1 MQRTH
6 SSAAPSAAA
15 QSQVLPH
22 EAEVLL
28 YPIKQS
34 SQPQPASV
42 TLASPAPTF
51 AGGDQ
56 SIRSRVFA
64 VIGHNHTGSVNTQHL
79 RRLMREVV
87 TWIPDF
93 KEFATLCTEGL
104 HIAWL
109 HDREAK
115 VRTARTSRAQ
125 WIRLFRYFARHRQID
140 ADINIRAADKA
151 GHYACELVTR
161 RKDDANWR
169 EFFRLGQQL
178 GVPRVEMKRL
188 KAQAEARAVDAHT
201 ANRQVRAKILPK
213 PPSQGQVSHVT
224 LASTN

>member
-93 KEFATLCTEGL
+93 REFSALCIEGMR
-104 HIAWL
+104 IAWR
-109 HDREAK
+109 HDRDAG
-115 VRTARTSRAQ
+115 VRTTRTTRAQ
-125 WIRLFRYFARHRQID
+125 WLRLFRHFARHRQID
-140 ADINIRAADKA
+140 DDINIRATDKA
-151 GHYACELVTR
+151 GHYICTLVP
-161 RKDDANWR
+161 RKEDAAWR

-178 GVPRVEMKRL
+178 GVTQGEMKRL
-188 KAQAEARAVDAHT
+188 KAQAKARAVDAQT
-201 ANRQVRAKILPK
+201 AK
-213 PPSQGQVSHVT
+213 PR
-224 LASTN
+224 